1 MVEPTNHLIA
11 RMKGLMGKYRD
22 TPMDLGDASL
32 VALAE
37 ERKITRIFT
46 LDADFLVYRVGK
58 RAFDLLPAP

>member
-1 MVEPTNHLIA
+1 
-11 RMKGLMGKYRD
+11 
-22 TPMDLGDASL
+22 

-37 ERKITRIFT
+37 DRKITRIFT